1 MEKHLH
7 IICLDVPY
15 PVNYGGV
22 FDLFYKLPA
31 LQKQGVKIHLH
42 CFENGRAEQDEL
54 NKYCVSVDYYKRLKG
69 HQGISTSLPYIVAT
83 RKNESLLENLLLDS
97 YPIFMEGIHC
107 TYLLNDERFEHRKCF
122 VRQHNVEHVYYR
134 QLYETTSSY
143 TKKIYYWWESKLLYD
158 YEKQI
163 VKKATFWG
171 VSHKDVTEYQKLGCD
186 DIDFLPLFLPEWNV
200 KGALGKGHF
209 CLYHGNLSVDE
220 NEKAAIWLLEEV
232 FANLEIPFVVA
243 GKEPSRSLKV
253 LAHRKPHTCLVENPS
268 EKEMEDLIS
277 KAQIHVL
284 PSFNA
289 TGIKLKLVNAL
300 FNGRHCL
307 VNDAGVQGSGLEDA
321 CYIADTPEVMQSLIS
336 ELYKK
341 PFNLE
346 DFEERQILLDD
357 MFDNT
362 TNAKQ
367 MVTWIWGE

>member
-15 PVNYGGV
+15 PVDYGGV

-31 LQKQGVKIHLH
+31 LQEQGVKIHLH

-69 HQGISTSLPYIVAT
+69 HQGISTRLPYIVAT
-83 RKNESLLENLLLDS
+83 RKNESLLENLLLDN
-97 YPIFMEGIHC
+97 YPIFMEGVHC

-171 VSHKDVTEYQKLGCD
+171 VSHNDIIEYQKLGCE
-186 DIDFLPLFLPEWNV
+186 DIDFLPLFLPEWKV

-220 NEKAAIWLLEEV
+220 NEKAATWLLEEV

-243 GKEPSRSLKV
+243 GKDPSRSLKV
-253 LAHRKPHTCLVENPS
+253 LAHSKPHTCLVENPS

-277 KAQIHVL
+277 KAHIHVL

-307 VNDAGVQGSGLEDA
+307 VNDAGVQGSGLEEA
-321 CYIADTPEVMQSLIS
+321 CYIADAPEVMQSIITD
-336 ELYKK
+336 LYNK
-341 PFNLE
+341 PFNL
-346 DFEERQILLDD
+346 DDLSERQQLLDD
-357 MFDNT
+357 MFNNT
-362 TNAKQ
+362 TSAKQ
-367 MVTWIWGE
+367 MVKWIWGQ